1 MIPSAT
7 LMTDARGIDP
17 PAKEAAREELRRK
30 RKIVQDLL
38 HLDNEALLINE
49 LRFLEIAENSPEWH
63 AALAA
68 WRQFQRQRP

>member
-1 MIPSAT
+1 M
-7 LMTDARGIDP
+7 DP

-38 HLDNEALLINE
+38 HLDGEALVMNE
-49 LRFLEIAENSPEWH
+49 LKYLEIAEDSAEWN

-68 WRQFQRQRP
+68 WREFQRSRP